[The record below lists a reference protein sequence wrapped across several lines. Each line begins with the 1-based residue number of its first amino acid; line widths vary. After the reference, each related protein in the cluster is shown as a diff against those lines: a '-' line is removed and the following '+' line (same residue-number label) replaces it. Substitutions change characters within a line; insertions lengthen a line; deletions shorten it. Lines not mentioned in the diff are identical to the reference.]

1 MADRVDVT
9 ADGRHVVSD
18 YKSGKGGEYDKIAA
32 GDPTKAGTT
41 LQLGLYSEAAV
52 QLLGATAAEAHYWMV
67 NEDAGFSRRGYPWD
81 AERRRRFVDVVAGIV
96 DGIERGVFP
105 ATPGEWDS
113 WRNTF
118 GNCTYCDFDDLCLR
132 DRGEIAE
139 AKITA
144 PELAVRD
151 ILDPAAEATP

>member
-1 MADRVDVT
+1 
-9 ADGRHVVSD
+9 
-18 YKSGKGGEYDKIAA
+18 SGKGDEYDKIAA

-52 QLLGATAAEAHYWMV
+52 QLLSATAAEAHYWMV
-67 NEDAGFSRRGYPWD
+67 NEDAGFSRRGYPWN
-81 AERRRRFVDVVAGIV
+81 AERRSRFVQVVAGIV

-139 AKITA
+139 AKIAA

-151 ILDPAAEATP
+151 ILDPDTEAAQ